1 MCDLANER
9 NRINQILTA
18 AAADWAA
25 EDPRKSGAL
34 IERCVA
40 ALEAVYVG
48 SCVEECLRRRAE
60 DWVAA
65 YGEQAE
71 RRAA

>member
-1 MCDLANER
+1 M
-9 NRINQILTA
+9 TA
-18 AAADWAA
+18 AAAWAA
-25 EDPRKSGAL
+25 EDPQKSGDL
-34 IERCVA
+34 IARCVS

-65 YGEQAE
+65 FAEEAE
-71 RRAA
+71 RAAA